1 MSKNGVNRN
10 FWDPEYFHIN
20 GWVIQFS
27 WWQLNISNLMAGL
40 CCKLETGICNSVIET
55 WLGGQT
61 IFFNLNCTRATF
73 SIWSWWGFGGGSG
86 EFIPVAAAGAG
97 RCGSAGNGN
106 FFKSLTIWLRGASAL
121 CPYGFRSLVEFL
133 LIGIRFSGTSSA
145 WLSRNVGR
153 VLVARPYVSAHH
165 VLGGMPPRSSPF
177 LVFARSPHQIVL
189 SFSPPNL
196 CQTSR
201 LSCFLLHL

>member
-1 MSKNGVNRN
+1 MATRSKVSRHGAR
-10 FWDPEYFHIN
+10 PT
-20 GWVIQFS
+20 
-27 WWQLNISNLMAGL
+27 AG
-40 CCKLETGICNSVIET
+40 T
-55 WLGGQT
+55 
-61 IFFNLNCTRATF
+61 
-73 SIWSWWGFGGGSG
+73 GSG
-86 EFIPVAAAGAG
+86 HAEAPRHWSAREKTPLLRAAKAVILMGVWVVQASSSRSPQLAPVWLVLDTGCDPRVCGLVCSGG
-97 RCGSAGNGN
+97 RSR
-106 FFKSLTIWLRGASAL
+106 LRP
-121 CPYGFRSLVEFL
+121 CGFRSLVEFL

-177 LVFARSPHQIVL
+177 LVSARSPHQIVL